1 MHSRPSYSGNNYIG
15 SSQANLGQT
24 NTLTPSLSYGA
35 NSQTNAGGCSAC
47 YYGESSSPDAE
58 GDAFVN
64 GALSGQ
70 LTIGTANNVI
80 ITGNLTYA
88 DCSGKWVTGQSGAP
102 QSFCPYSTGGI
113 NDSLGLIANNYV
125 EVNHPVTNANGSVL
139 PSCGATAGVLCDPSN
154 SGGRHHHRRRR
165 PGPHPVVRG
174 QQLRLR

>member
-1 MHSRPSYSGNNYIG
+1 MSNWSAPVAAGSNWSSTATCTTTEAANGTGAFSASYSGGTYIG

-35 NSQTNAGGCSAC
+35 NSQTNAGGCTAC

-80 ITGNLTYA
+80 ITATSPTPTA
-88 DCSGKWVTGQSGAP
+88 RASG
-102 QSFCPYSTGGI
+102 
-113 NDSLGLIANNYV
+113 
-125 EVNHPVTNANGSVL
+125 
-139 PSCGATAGVLCDPSN
+139 
-154 SGGRHHHRRRR
+154 
-165 PGPHPVVRG
+165 
-174 QQLRLR
+174 